1 MSLID
6 HLTAPAP
13 RLILRLVKFASLL
26 KGFDKST
33 ETITTICEIGPGL
46 GDAASLAASKLSP
59 ASIDL
64 YESSDDARDIL
75 SRRFSNNTNID
86 VHKDFASAK
95 KQYDVALCFEV
106 LEHIEN
112 DLVFMEQINKTIKNG
127 GVFCGSVPCY
137 MSKWQA
143 VDELAGHYRRY
154 EADELRHKLEK
165 AGFTDIEIHT
175 YGFPLI
181 NILYPWRQYYYSKL
195 LSKRKDHDKDLATAK
210 SGISRGLALSFN
222 KKFVYTVVTAFS
234 WFQSIPGLTKLGDGF
249 VFACK
254 KS

>member
-26 KGFDKST
+26 KSIDKSANRV
-33 ETITTICEIGPGL
+33 TTICEIGPGL
-46 GDAASLAASKLSP
+46 GDAASLAANKLSP
-59 ASIDL
+59 AVIDL

-75 SRRFSNNTNID
+75 LRRFSNNNDID
-86 VHKDFASAK
+86 VHKDFVSANK
-95 KQYDVALCFEV
+95 HYDVALCFEV

-112 DLVFMEQINKTIKNG
+112 DLVFMEQINKTLENG
-127 GVFCGSVPCY
+127 GTFCGSVPCY

-154 EADELRHKLEK
+154 EADELRLKLEK
-165 AGFTDIEIHT
+165 AGFSDIQIHT

-181 NILYPWRQYYYSKL
+181 NIPVS
-195 LSKRKDHDKDLATAK
+195 
-210 SGISRGLALSFN
+210 
-222 KKFVYTVVTAFS
+222 YTH
-234 WFQSIPGLTKLGDGF
+234 LTLPTK
-249 VFACK
+249 A
-254 KS
+254 

>member
-26 KGFDKST
+26 KSIDKSANRV
-33 ETITTICEIGPGL
+33 TTICEIGPGL
-46 GDAASLAASKLSP
+46 GDAASLAANKLSP
-59 ASIDL
+59 AVIDL

-75 SRRFSNNTNID
+75 LRRFSNNNDID
-86 VHKDFASAK
+86 VHKDFVSANK
-95 KQYDVALCFEV
+95 HYDVALCFEV

-112 DLVFMEQINKTIKNG
+112 DLVFMEQINKTLENG
-127 GVFCGSVPCY
+127 GTFCGSVPCY

-154 EADELRHKLEK
+154 EADELRLKLER
-165 AGFTDIEIHT
+165 AGFSDIQIHT

-195 LSKRKDHDKDLATAK
+195 LSKRSDHDKDLATAK

-222 KKFVYTVVTAFS
+222 KKFVYNVVTAFS
-234 WFQSIPGLTKLGDGF
+234 WLQSIPGLTKLGDGF
-249 VFACK
+249 VFVCK
-254 KS
+254 KP